1 MNRRKSRER
10 EEMEDKKRLVDF
22 FARKRKTT
30 RKKKPNRLQKLF
42 SFFGSDSEQTSPVT
56 LLSKTEFKN
65 KQITLGSSKNVKF
78 LPALEKG
85 GLITEPTEV
94 LAGEAGPEAIIP
106 LDQLRDM
113 FLAERR
119 SNASSYDEPQTP
131 KPPELALGTSSQSKM
146 KINGIVMDRNQD
158 GVITREEAAEA
169 RSLRGSSDPLTERV
183 VKAEN
188 IKRTQKMAEAR
199 GVSVEDLTTGKSD
212 YGNEVPLD
220 LNKDGIVTPEERQ
233 EANRRRD
240 EMDLGTIRDR
250 GDEVRESRRNLETEK
265 SLYGGMT
272 REQAVL
278 RFGEGAVRDREDIVM
293 DNATGPQGTEDIR
306 QIERVTERNRAGD
319 RDRKYVDD
327 SRQQGYEDS
336 SNRLRDEK
344 RELRDMTLEMN
355 RVSKG
360 AGEFTQVTP
369 SDIADARGRFNQG
382 QREIEN
388 QMNEG
393 EVTPNTPTQDV
404 PTQDVTTQ
412 DVPEKPLDPSLLA
425 QGSGGAGG
433 LPGMVAA
440 AAMSSNPSTEKPS
453 EEIVPR
459 SESTEVDPLKK
470 LQKAEEEDRKK
481 RGEPVRVP
489 PKEPDLNIPLGNP
502 LEILRKAEEEDRK
515 KRGEPVLVPPKEP
528 DLNIPLGN
536 PLEILRK
543 AEQEAE
549 EERIRKGLPDPD
561 ASTEI
566 SPLKKLQEANAGR
579 VPPKEPDLNIPLGN
593 PLEILRK
600 AEEERIK
607 KGLPDPDASTEVDP
621 LDKLE
626 EKTLAPAPK
635 LITKRDPSSLPPSL
649 RSRRGKPPT
658 VPAIKSE
665 KDYREDLEGQRNT
678 MQTKQEQREKEIEE
692 RYGSFR
698 GGGGDPKDGQ
708 VVIPK
713 HIEEELEK
721 RRKEQEGEVPKPA
734 DDESESQASS
744 NFSNRFGNF
753 QNPTA
758 LAAAQR
764 ANPPM
769 MSPSAFAPTK
779 TISGAAE
786 FSTDFGIL
794 SLLNQTTPMWRTT

>member
-1 MNRRKSRER
+1 
-10 EEMEDKKRLVDF
+10 MEDKKRLVDF

-30 RKKKPNRLQKLF
+30 RQKKPSRLQKLF
-42 SFFGSDSEQTSPVT
+42 SFFGSDTEQKSPVT

-106 LDQLRDM
+106 LDKLRQVFSEMSPDNVPVGTTDSVV
-113 FLAERR
+113 LANRAR
-119 SNASSYDEPQTP
+119 ISGGINPTPVQTGGTFFV
-131 KPPELALGTSSQSKM
+131 KRTARESLDNTVPEIPLGTSKMSKAT
-146 KINGIVMDRNQD
+146 ISGIVMDRNQD
-158 GVITREEAAEA
+158 GEITREEAAEA
-169 RSLRGSSDPLTERV
+169 RSLKGSSDPLTERI

-188 IKRTQKMAEAR
+188 IERTRKMAEAR

-233 EANRRRD
+233 EAHRRRD
-240 EMDLGTIRDR
+240 ELDLGTIKDR
-250 GDEVRESRRNLETEK
+250 GDEVRASRRNLETEK

-278 RFGEGAVRDREDIVM
+278 RFGEGTVRDREDIIM

-306 QIERVTERNRAGD
+306 QIERITERDRAGD
-319 RDRKYVDD
+319 RDRAYVDD
-327 SRQQGYEDS
+327 SKQQGYEDS
-336 SNRLRDEK
+336 SDRLRDQK
-344 RELRDMTLEMN
+344 QELRDMTLEMN

-388 QMNEG
+388 QMIEDG
-393 EVTPNTPTQDV
+393 SLLSPAPDRSNTNKPKKDV
-404 PTQDVTTQ
+404 PIDI
-412 DVPEKPLDPSLLA
+412 DAENRMLMDDLLDFGYVPPDGPVQPPE
-425 QGSGGAGG
+425 Q
-433 LPGMVAA
+433 
-440 AAMSSNPSTEKPS
+440 TS

-459 SESTEVDPLKK
+459 GGSTEV
-470 LQKAEEEDRKK
+470 
-481 RGEPVRVP
+481 
-489 PKEPDLNIPLGNP
+489 N
-502 LEILRKAEEEDRK
+502 
-515 KRGEPVLVPPKEP
+515 
-528 DLNIPLGN
+528 
-536 PLEILRK
+536 
-543 AEQEAE
+543 
-549 EERIRKGLPDPD
+549 
-561 ASTEI
+561 
-566 SPLKKLQEANAGR
+566 PLKKLQEANADR
-579 VPPKEPDLNIPLGN
+579 VPPTEPDLNIPQGN
-593 PLEILRK
+593 PLKILQK
-600 AEEERIK
+600 AKQEAEEERK
-607 KGLPDPDASTEVDP
+607 RKGLPDPDASTEVDP
-621 LDKLE
+621 LSKLP
-626 EKTLAPAPK
+626 EKKLAPAPD
-635 LITKRDPSSLPPSL
+635 LITKRDPSSLP
-649 RSRRGKPPT
+649 SRRGKPPT
-658 VPAIKSE
+658 VPAIQSE
-665 KDYREDLEGQRNT
+665 TDYRDDLEKKRND
-678 MQTKQEQREKEIEE
+678 MQTEQEKAEAEIEK
-692 RYGSFR
+692 RYGLR
-698 GGGGDPKDGQ
+698 PKGDADPRDGQ
-708 VVIPK
+708 VVIPE
-713 HIEEELEK
+713 HIKEDLEQ
-721 RRKEQEGEVPKPA
+721 RRKEREGEEVPKPA
-734 DDESESQASS
+734 DGSEPQANSG
-744 NFSNRFGNF
+744 FSNRSGNF

>member
-1 MNRRKSRER
+1 
-10 EEMEDKKRLVDF
+10 
-22 FARKRKTT
+22 
-30 RKKKPNRLQKLF
+30 
-42 SFFGSDSEQTSPVT
+42 
-56 LLSKTEFKN
+56 
-65 KQITLGSSKNVKF
+65 
-78 LPALEKG
+78 
-85 GLITEPTEV
+85 
-94 LAGEAGPEAIIP
+94 
-106 LDQLRDM
+106 
-113 FLAERR
+113 
-119 SNASSYDEPQTP
+119 
-131 KPPELALGTSSQSKM
+131 
-146 KINGIVMDRNQD
+146 
-158 GVITREEAAEA
+158 
-169 RSLRGSSDPLTERV
+169 
-183 VKAEN
+183 
-188 IKRTQKMAEAR
+188 
-199 GVSVEDLTTGKSD
+199 
-212 YGNEVPLD
+212 
-220 LNKDGIVTPEERQ
+220 
-233 EANRRRD
+233 
-240 EMDLGTIRDR
+240 
-250 GDEVRESRRNLETEK
+250 
-265 SLYGGMT
+265 MT

-293 DNATGPQGTEDIR
+293 DNATGLQGTEDIR

-404 PTQDVTTQ
+404 PTQDVPTQDVPTQ

-481 RGEPVRVP
+481 RGEPVR
-489 PKEPDLNIPLGNP
+489 
-502 LEILRKAEEEDRK
+502 
-515 KRGEPVLVPPKEP
+515 VPPKEP

-649 RSRRGKPPT
+649 R
-658 VPAIKSE
+658 
-665 KDYREDLEGQRNT
+665 
-678 MQTKQEQREKEIEE
+678 
-692 RYGSFR
+692 
-698 GGGGDPKDGQ
+698 
-708 VVIPK
+708 
-713 HIEEELEK
+713 
-721 RRKEQEGEVPKPA
+721 
-734 DDESESQASS
+734 
-744 NFSNRFGNF
+744 
-753 QNPTA
+753 
-758 LAAAQR
+758 
-764 ANPPM
+764 
-769 MSPSAFAPTK
+769 
-779 TISGAAE
+779 
-786 FSTDFGIL
+786 
-794 SLLNQTTPMWRTT
+794 